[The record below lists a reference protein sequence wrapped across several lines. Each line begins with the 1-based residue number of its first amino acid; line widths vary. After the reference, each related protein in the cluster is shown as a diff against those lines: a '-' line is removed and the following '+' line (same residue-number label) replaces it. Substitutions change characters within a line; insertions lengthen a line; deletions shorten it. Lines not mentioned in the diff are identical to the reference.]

1 MKQIV
6 SVVLAAAL
14 VLMALSGCGA
24 KVSEPQPLPQ
34 SSQGETIALEPTN
47 EKIPAVELSYNYF
60 SFNDTLPDDLP
71 QQLVMDEETAYR
83 LARTIQNFLFYGE
96 NRLGDF
102 DGQLQGEIPGLVE
115 TVVYHTN
122 PINFVFSYDET
133 GFTSEEYPNHV
144 ITKLSEQLVEQG
156 KYPCAIIYAED
167 AKETAVRLFGDAVQ
181 YQDASAGF
189 FEYFPEE
196 GVYIQFG
203 DIGGARWP
211 YPQITSYSKTEDGYV
226 CEAILVWAI
235 DKETPIQLGDVELT
249 KENFAQATAGA
260 QKLRYHFKEQD
271 GRLIL
276 TGLKT
281 IG

>member
-6 SVVLAAAL
+6 SILL
-14 VLMALSGCGA
+14 VAVMALMALTGCGTSA
-24 KVSEPQPLPQ
+24 SQPQPQPQ
-34 SSQGETIALEPTN
+34 SSQSESIALEPTN

-60 SFNDTLPDDLP
+60 AFNDALPEDLAP
-71 QQLVMDEETAYR
+71 QLVIEDETAYR
-83 LARTIQNFLFYGE
+83 LARTIQNYLFYGE
-96 NRLGDF
+96 NRLGSF
-102 DGQLQGEIPGLVE
+102 DGQLQAEIPGLVE

-122 PINFVFSYDET
+122 PINFVFSYDESGLT
-133 GFTSEEYPNHV
+133 CEEYPNHV

-156 KYPCAIIYAED
+156 KFPCLIAYAED
-167 AKETAVRLFGDAVQ
+167 VKETAIRLFGDAVQ

-211 YPQITSYSKTEDGYV
+211 YPQITAYEKTEEGYT
-226 CEAILVWAI
+226 CEAILVSNMGK
-235 DKETPIQLGDVELT
+235 DTPILLGEVELT
-249 KENFAQATAGA
+249 KENFAEATASA
-260 QKLRYHFKEQD
+260 QKLRYQFKEQD

-276 TGLKT
+276 TGLAT
-281 IG
+281 LA